1 MFIDIDRLNAYVK
14 LLAIKDDPEIAKLR
28 GHKITA
34 PVKKKKD
41 NIEELKKSY
50 VRHLMHRQLQ
60 LRGEVT

>member
-1 MFIDIDRLNAYVK
+1 VLIDIDRLNAYKK
-14 LLAIKDDPEIAKLR
+14 LLAMKDDPEIEKLR

-34 PVKKKKD
+34 PVKKKKN

-60 LRGEVT
+60 LRGDLT